1 MIWLTD
7 AKSQGKVAL
16 NTEHIVAIFKANDGE
31 FANKTIVGLINGQIA
46 VEEDDLTVVGMLQ

>member
-16 NTEHIVAIFKANDGE
+16 NPEHVVAVFKAIDGD
-31 FANKTIVGLINGQIA
+31 FAGKTIVGLINGQIA
-46 VEEDDLTVVGMLQ
+46 VEEDDIVVVGMLQ